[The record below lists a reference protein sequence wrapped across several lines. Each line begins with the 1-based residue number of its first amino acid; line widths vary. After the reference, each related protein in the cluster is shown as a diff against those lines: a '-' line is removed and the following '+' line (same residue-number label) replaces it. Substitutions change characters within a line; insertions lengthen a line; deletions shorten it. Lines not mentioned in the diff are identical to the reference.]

1 MCTCTCRY
9 DATTRPPL
17 VQGHRAGRC
26 GMDER
31 LVFFCFCLFLV
42 FDSFF
47 SNFVPIICDTRGR
60 GESVRLYAITGE
72 MGKERGK
79 GEGAGRKN
87 MTSTDAVDVAGVWDK
102 RPLLRIDGEGSSVG
116 PVATIGNNLLMRRV

>member
-1 MCTCTCRY
+1 ML
-9 DATTRPPL
+9 RPDPL
-17 VQGHRAGRC
+17 WCKGIAQDGVGW
-26 GMDER
+26 MSD
-31 LVFFCFCLFLV
+31 LSSFVSVFFLV
-42 FDSFF
+42 SDSFF

>member
-1 MCTCTCRY
+1 
-9 DATTRPPL
+9 
-17 VQGHRAGRC
+17 
-26 GMDER
+26 MDER
-31 LVFFCFCLFLV
+31 LVFFCFGLFLGSG
-42 FDSFF
+42 SFF